1 MKTRQKLI
9 NLLPL
14 LMAMI
19 LAACSLPSST
29 TPSGSARAWV
39 DQPVTN
45 ALLPLAPFTIRVHAS
60 RPGGGIVKMS
70 ILVNSVEVGSGV
82 TDPAAAIV
90 TIDSD
95 WTPATPGVYTI
106 QAVAMGADGQTPSDV
121 ARVCVTA
128 LTDSRPVLGFL
139 GDCTSSS
146 RVPALSSPTFT
157 LLPATATFT
166 AQPNVTDTTAPTATA
181 SATETNTPQLSPFV
195 IPHVNAFCRKG
206 PGTLYD
212 QVTVLQKGTSY
223 NATGRNSPNT
233 TDLWWLVQA
242 PGSKDCWV
250 GNSTVDTQGPVEQL
264 AIVQA
269 PPLPSPP
276 GNFAN
281 TFVCNLK
288 SKIWGVALTWVETG
302 GETGYRIYMNGA
314 LLTSVD
320 KSQTGYKD
328 TNPPLGVDLVYD
340 LEAYNGNGVAPR
352 VSTSVPACK

>member
-1 MKTRQKLI
+1 MKTRQKLLS
-9 NLLPL
+9 LLPL
-14 LMAMI
+14 LMVII
-19 LAACSLPSST
+19 LAACSLPTSPTLSL
-29 TPSGSARAWV
+29 SARAWV

-70 ILVNSVEVGSGV
+70 ILVNSVEVGFGA

-90 TIDSD
+90 TVDSD
-95 WTPATPGVYTI
+95 WTPAAPGVYTI

-128 LTDSRPVLGFL
+128 LTDARPLPGFL
-139 GDCTSSS
+139 GDCSSS
-146 RVPALSSPTFT
+146 RLPALPSATVT
-157 LLPATATFT
+157 LPPVTATATFT
-166 AQPNVTDTTAPTATA
+166 ATPASTDTLTPTATA
-181 SATETNTPQLSPFV
+181 TAQLAPFV

-212 QVTVLQKGTSY
+212 QVTVLLKGTSY
-223 NATGRNSPNT
+223 NATARNSQSS

-269 PPLPSPP
+269 PPLPTTP
-276 GNFAN
+276 GNFGN
-281 TFVCNLK
+281 TYVCDLK
-288 SKIWGVALTWVETG
+288 SKIWGVSLSWVETG
-302 GETGYRIYMNGA
+302 GETGYRIYQNGA

-320 KSQTGYKD
+320 KSQTTYKD
-328 TNPPLGVDLVYD
+328 TNPPLGVDLVYE
-340 LEAYNGNGVAPR
+340 LEAFNVNGVAPR
-352 VSTSVPACK
+352 SSTSVPACK

>member
-1 MKTRQKLI
+1 MTTDQKLLRLST
-9 NLLPL
+9 LLIAL
-14 LMAMI
+14 I
-19 LAACSLPSST
+19 LAACSLPI
-29 TPSGSARAWV
+29 TPTVSVSARAWV

-70 ILVNSVEVGSGV
+70 ILVNSVEVGFGA

-90 TIDSD
+90 TVESD
-95 WTPATPGVYTI
+95 WTPSAPGVYTI
-106 QAVAMGADGQTPSDV
+106 QAVAMGVDGQTPSEV

-128 LTDSRPVLGFL
+128 LTDSRPLPGFL
-139 GDCTSSS
+139 GDCSSS
-146 RVPALSSPTFT
+146 RVPSLPSPTFT

-166 AQPNVTDTTAPTATA
+166 AQPVSTDTPTPADTSTATA
-181 SATETNTPQLSPFV
+181 QLAPFV
-195 IPHVNAFCRKG
+195 IPHVNAFCRIG
-206 PGTLYD
+206 PGTLYN
-212 QVTVLQKGTSY
+212 QVTVLLKGTSY
-223 NATGRNSPNT
+223 NAIGRNSQGS

-250 GNSTVDTQGPVEQL
+250 GDANVDKQGSVEQL

-269 PPLPSPP
+269 PPLPITP
-276 GNFAN
+276 GNFGN

-302 GETGYRIYMNGA
+302 GETGYHIYRNGA

-320 KSQTGYKD
+320 KSQTTYKD
-328 TNPPLGVDLVYD
+328 INPPLGVNLVYQ
-340 LEAYNGNGVAPR
+340 LEAYNGKGVAPR
-352 VSTSVPACK
+352 SSTSVPACK